1 MAILRGRDGTVNIA
15 IGGTAT
21 AIGEVTSWSISM
33 ESDTLETTAMGTG
46 GWKTFIGSLQSW
58 SGTVEVF
65 VDDDA
70 GAQDVVSQVVANTAG
85 AAVAVILTDGTNGN
99 SYTGTAVVTSIS
111 VDASTADLV
120 TASMDLTGSGALVIA

>member
-21 AIGEVTSWSISM
+21 AIGEVTSWNISM

-58 SGTVEVF
+58 SGTVEVY

-70 GAQDVVSQVVANTAG
+70 GAHDVVSQVCDNSGG

-99 SYTGTAVVTSIS
+99 TYTGTAVVTSIS
-111 VDASTADLV
+111 VDVASADLV
-120 TASMDLTGSGALVIA
+120 TATMDLTGSGALVLT